1 VRISCLRVLSLSFFF
16 SNKEFQP
23 GQSHL
28 YSKPANSDQKSGL
41 HLKTHL
47 DKWIRC
53 SSERQINVT
62 HVTKEKSGLA
72 YQLVGLRSYLRHFSE
87 CFTPDYPLTEVFSI
101 ETLPFVP
108 QRELHCSLLGICDFC
123 QLPISL

>member
-1 VRISCLRVLSLSFFF
+1 MLLLQGFFVRISPLCVLTLFFFFF

-62 HVTKEKSGLA
+62 HDTK
-72 YQLVGLRSYLRHFSE
+72 
-87 CFTPDYPLTEVFSI
+87 
-101 ETLPFVP
+101 
-108 QRELHCSLLGICDFC
+108 
-123 QLPISL
+123 